1 MKWRT
6 HITLVKPIV
15 VLLNLTID
23 VYNMLLV
30 GVIAPDKLR
39 EPFSRHHGDEGK
51 DKAIK
56 EMWKARKYFLKGD
69 QINAYYHL
77 GRALHYVHDVCIG
90 REPSRLKHEMLEYD
104 IDITVREMMD
114 EVVESIKQGLKNKVR
129 DPVELENSIW
139 SIKARRDI
147 TEIILNAAYMTG
159 LLVSS
164 VLNKDLCP
172 KEYIDS
178 YERRVKY
185 EVISII
191 GAGIWLGLILELIF
205 SFNPP
210 IILSMILI
218 GLTYFVFKL
227 LRKPYEDAKKRLL
240 WYGIKI

>member
-1 MKWRT
+1 MKRRT
-6 HITLVKPIV
+6 HTLLVKPVII
-15 VLLNLTID
+15 LLNLTVDIS
-23 VYNMLLV
+23 NMLIA
-30 GVIAPDKLR
+30 GVITPDKLR
-39 EPFSRHHGDEGK
+39 RPFTSHHGDEGK

-69 QINAYYHL
+69 YINAYYHL

-90 REPSRLKHEMLEYD
+90 REPSKLKHEMLEYD
-104 IDITVREMMD
+104 IDIAVREMID
-114 EVVESIKQGLKNKVR
+114 EVIESIKQGLENKLR

-164 VLNKDLCP
+164 VLNKDPCP
-172 KEYIDS
+172 KEYIDN
-178 YERRVKY
+178 YERKAKY
-185 EVISII
+185 KVISII
-191 GAGIWLGLILELIF
+191 GAGIWLGLILELIS

-218 GLTYFVFKL
+218 GLTYLVFKL
-227 LRKPYEDAKKRLL
+227 LRKPYEDARKRLL
-240 WYGIKI
+240 WYGVKA